1 MISNSP
7 SSPTQCWFVEIN
19 NCQIQEPYSRI
30 IPSEAPT
37 LNSGGKGFI
46 FDSGYNFFAV
56 SFKKCLPGDYLQTTV
71 STTFDQDCSTEKYPT
86 FKISE
91 YMGTIPSIFHK
102 P

>member
-7 SSPTQCWFVEIN
+7 SPPTQCWFVEIN

-37 LNSGGKGFI
+37 LNSGGRGFI

-56 SFKKCLPGDYLQTTV
+56 SFKKCLPGDNCRRLSQLLLTRIV
-71 STTFDQDCSTEKYPT
+71 APKNIQPLK
-86 FKISE
+86 
-91 YMGTIPSIFHK
+91 
-102 P
+102 